1 MASNLV
7 PPVTSLLKPA
17 RPAKDPVDVAD
28 ELAGRRRRYAS
39 LTLGA
44 LGVVYGDI
52 GTSPLYAIREVFA
65 GSSHAVPI
73 SPENILGVLSLFFW
87 SLTVV
92 VSLKYVLFIMRA
104 DNAGEGGI
112 MALIALVQGVIS
124 RRPLANRLVVLGLF
138 GAALFF
144 GDSVITPA
152 ISVLSALEGLEV
164 GDSALKP
171 YVIPCTLGVLL
182 ALFLF
187 QRRGTGGVGAWF
199 GPVVVFWFLALA
211 VLGVNGIATNPRV
224 LAAVNPV
231 HVYRFVAADPVL
243 AFLSLGAVVLAV
255 TGAEALYADMGHFG
269 RGPIRTAW
277 FSLVFPALL
286 LNYFGQGALLLADGG
301 AIRNPFYLMA
311 PGWALAPLVV
321 LATLATVIASQAVI
335 SGTYSLAQQASQL
348 GYAPR
353 FDVRHTSTQQIGQIY
368 LPGVNWT
375 LFACVAALVV
385 GFGSSSALAS
395 AYGIAV
401 TGTMAITTILAVV
414 VAKRQ
419 WRWSLG
425 STLLTMGAFFI
436 VDVTFFASNMLK
448 FADGGWFPIGFAL
461 VLFVL
466 MTTWRHGRLL
476 LSAQLDAEAIPLQP
490 FVESLSAE
498 RITTVPG
505 TAVFLTQNAA
515 RVPHAMLHSLKHYR
529 ARHERMLL
537 VTVSMERRPHVPQE
551 QRLRIETLD
560 KQFFRITVNYGFM
573 DDPDLPRALAG
584 CGALGLDLDMMA
596 TSFFLGRETVI
607 PRIGAKMAYWRQR
620 LFLTM
625 FRNAGDAAAYFRLPP
640 NRVVELGAQ
649 VLL

>member
-1 MASNLV
+1 MND
-7 PPVTSLLKPA
+7 
-17 RPAKDPVDVAD
+17 AKDRISP
-28 ELAGRRRRYAS
+28 RRRYAT

-65 GSSHAVPI
+65 GASHAVPI
-73 SPENILGVLSLFFW
+73 TPENILGVLSLFFW
-87 SLTVV
+87 SLTIV
-92 VSLKYVLFIMRA
+92 VSMKYVLFIMRA

-112 MALIALVQGVIS
+112 MALLAMVQRIFE
-124 RRPLANRLVVLGLF
+124 RHPQANRLVLLGLF

-164 GDSALKP
+164 GTGALKP
-171 YVIPCTLGVLL
+171 YVLPATLAVLV

-187 QRRGTGGVGAWF
+187 QRCGTGGVGAWF
-199 GPVVVFWFLALA
+199 GPIVILWFLALA
-211 VLGVNGIATNPRV
+211 ALGIVNIAAHPQV
-224 LAAVNPV
+224 LAAINPM
-231 HVYRFVAADPVL
+231 HLFRFVAADPAL

-255 TGAEALYADMGHFG
+255 TGTEALYADMGHFG
-269 RGPIRTAW
+269 LGPIRTAW

-286 LNYFGQGALLLADGG
+286 LNYFGQGALLIADGS
-301 AIRNPFYLMA
+301 ALRNPFYLMA
-311 PGWALAPLVV
+311 PHWALPPLIV

-335 SGTYSLAQQASQL
+335 SGTFSLAQQASQL

-375 LFACVAALVV
+375 LFACVAILVIA
-385 GFGSSSALAS
+385 FGSSSALAS

-401 TGTMAITTILAVV
+401 TGTMTITTILAYV
-414 VAKRQ
+414 VARHE
-419 WRWSLG
+419 WHWSRG
-425 STLLTMGAFFI
+425 LTTIVIGAFLS
-436 VDVTFFASNMLK
+436 VDMLFFSSNMLK

-461 VLFVL
+461 VVFVL

-476 LSAQLDAEAIPLQP
+476 LHTQLDAEAMPLQP
-490 FVESLSAE
+490 FIESLTAGSLA
-498 RITTVPG
+498 TVPG
-505 TAVFLTQNAA
+505 TAVFLTQNPS

-529 ARHERMLL
+529 ARHERMVL
-537 VTVSMERRPHVPQE
+537 VTVLTERQPHVPPPR
-551 QRLRIETLD
+551 RLRIETLER
-560 KQFFRITVNYGFM
+560 QFFRVTVSYGFM
-573 DDPDLPRALAG
+573 DEPDLSRALADCAG
-584 CGALGLDLDMMA
+584 LGLKLDLME

-607 PRIGAKMAYWRQR
+607 PRLGARMAYWRQR

-625 FRNAGDAAAYFRLPP
+625 FKNAGDAAAYFHLPA

-649 VLL
+649 VVL